1 MFPNQAG
8 SRYYTPLKSRPTPW
22 EDLPPLLEI
31 SYLLWE
37 MAPLLTLH
45 KPWSSQGKSS
55 TRPPSGYPTK
65 MLLNTSSTTPRRF
78 PFKNANLTHEGIIV
92 KLTTASTFLVCDGF
106 DIYLDV
112 ITIYRLIKTL
122 DNVAEPAIQAL
133 FAFLRGS
140 ITRREVNDT
149 GNFIPTS
156 IFMYSTPPVA
166 CKWGLNKFNITFP
179 TL

>member
-1 MFPNQAG
+1 
-8 SRYYTPLKSRPTPW
+8 
-22 EDLPPLLEI
+22 
-31 SYLLWE
+31 

-122 DNVAEPAIQAL
+122 DNLFEPAVQAL
-133 FAFLRGS
+133 LTFLRACMTS
-140 ITRREVNDT
+140 RLVNDT
-149 GNFIPTS
+149 GTFIPPS
-156 IFMYSTPPVA
+156 VFMDSTPPAA
-166 CKWGLNKFNITFP
+166 CTWVLNKFNITFP
-179 TL
+179 TLCSSHKEPGPASSPPTAS